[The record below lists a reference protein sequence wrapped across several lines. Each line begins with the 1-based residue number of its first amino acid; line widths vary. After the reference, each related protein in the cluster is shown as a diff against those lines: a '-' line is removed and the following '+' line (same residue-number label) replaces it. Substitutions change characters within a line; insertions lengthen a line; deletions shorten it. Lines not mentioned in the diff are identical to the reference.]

1 MNINFKLYFKYIL
14 LNANQIFLYN
24 LLRHD
29 VNTNI
34 LITQKSFY
42 YLMLHFKLSSLFYS
56 LQLSDLF
63 NYELPTNPVNNS
75 PINITNLQPSSSIT
89 VYNFHSILAQ
99 QRFFIF
105 VVNNTQNVIK
115 KKKSSALNC
124 TSLTE
129 LFLNANWLEREA
141 SELNAVN
148 FEGKKDLRNLMLQY
162 GDLSSPFQKSFPS
175 IGTREIFYDSIT
187 DTLIQTPVSIQF

>member
-14 LNANQIFLYN
+14 LHTNQVFIYN

-42 YLMLHFKLSSLFYS
+42 YLMLHLKLSSLFYS

-63 NYELPTNPVNNS
+63 SYELPTNTTLIPQNQTTSNS
-75 PINITNLQPSSSIT
+75 VI
-89 VYNFHSILAQ
+89 VYNFHSIFAQ

-105 VVNNTQNVIK
+105 IVDNSKTFVQKNNFN
-115 KKKSSALNC
+115 SLNC

-129 LFLNANWLEREA
+129 LFLNAN
-141 SELNAVN
+141 
-148 FEGKKDLRNLMLQY
+148 
-162 GDLSSPFQKSFPS
+162 
-175 IGTREIFYDSIT
+175 
-187 DTLIQTPVSIQF
+187 